1 MIDEIINNI
10 QEPLFYDRLS
20 KTFSN
25 KFNNIN
31 LSSSS
36 ENLQDQKSKI
46 KFIGEFNLG
55 KKLGEGTFGVVRLAS
70 HTITHEKVAVKIL
83 DKEKILLE
91 ADKNRIE
98 REIKI
103 LKTLRHP
110 NIVHLYSII
119 QNESNIY
126 LIMEYIPG
134 KELFDYIVFKHR
146 LQEMEACKFYQQILS
161 GVEYLYK
168 LGIVHRDLKPENM
181 ILDSKKNIKIV
192 DFGLSNLYNKNELL
206 ETACGSPCYAAPEMI
221 NGEKYSGLKVDIWSS
236 GIVLY
241 AMICGYLP
249 FEDDNNDILYQK
261 ITEGKFTIPGFVSDS
276 ARDLLKKILCIDPK
290 KRFGLKEIKN
300 HPWFNLLNPKI
311 NMNEGLLI
319 NKIVIPIDEDIVE
332 QIEAIEKEK
341 YEKNIIKNFGKE
353 FIMTK
358 DEIRK
363 LLLNNRHNH
372 ITTTYYLL
380 LKKKIRAGLDSVSD
394 LMSKSFKKYIND
406 PSNLLKY
413 YDYNIEK
420 VIKAK
425 EKKIEEEKNNE
436 SNSNNN
442 IFKVESVGNK
452 NKLFNSN
459 ENVKNNN
466 HNVGYKKSSS
476 IKSKINNK
484 YYKNNNIKNKLND
497 NNNKKTFTKKNSKK
511 RFDTSLTPDKNN
523 NNNNNYLKTENNNN
537 YLKTENNK
545 NIVNNIHKIKNNNL
559 ENNKNNINENLYLTT
574 EINNNHHKN
583 IISEPNYE
591 IDLEKAILHTE
602 ISNKKNN
609 NYKNKNVFC
618 IKKINKNIINN
629 YNIKETKNIN
639 NININVNNNNNIP
652 FLNFSRNIPGLININ
667 NNNNKNNNKRKSLKN
682 SVNNNNNKI
691 NNNIKINLNLNG
703 SVTERIREKFSIKMT
718 ENSDNENKI
727 KKNNKKI
734 NSSKTSSVK
743 NNNNNINNSKNIMK
757 NKIYKKR
764 NSMKETNINN
774 FSFNFNNNNFKTNI
788 EKKIKNKNLLNI
800 SHSNNNKNIFNYT
813 ISTSVKH
820 ESLNN
825 SLLKKISNK
834 NNENKNL
841 KNLLLNNQNLNRLN
855 KFIQNKKNN
864 RFFNTSI
871 SFDRSIENSISKSKD
886 KKLLFNKK
894 IENYKKDVSPST
906 KKRDLKYIKIKSKN
920 KKFGNNNNLIN
931 NNNNILIIE
940 NYKKNNKLN
949 LSGNNI
955 LINSL
960 NNNNNNKFLY
970 KNYIE
975 NLNKKKKNK
984 ININNSSVNKKNIS
998 ILNQTIEIN
1007 NNNNKNLNLSSNL
1020 ISITESNYN
1029 YKNKNNNNNE
1039 YKIFDLNCLILLK
1052 FSKENF
1058 ENCLNN
1064 LKLVYSFQKN
1074 KYNCKKKD
1082 LKFQIIVNKV
1092 ENNFYIVNFKK
1103 IEGNVINFRE
1113 LIQIILN
1120 KINF

>member
-10 QEPLFYDRLS
+10 QEPLLYDRLS
-20 KTFSN
+20 KTYSN

-36 ENLQDQKSKI
+36 ENLQNQKSKV

-394 LMSKSFKKYIND
+394 LMSKSFRKYIND

-442 IFKVESVGNK
+442 IFKVEV
-452 NKLFNSN
+452 
-459 ENVKNNN
+459 
-466 HNVGYKKSSS
+466 
-476 IKSKINNK
+476 
-484 YYKNNNIKNKLND
+484 
-497 NNNKKTFTKKNSKK
+497 
-511 RFDTSLTPDKNN
+511 
-523 NNNNNYLKTENNNN
+523 
-537 YLKTENNK
+537 
-545 NIVNNIHKIKNNNL
+545 
-559 ENNKNNINENLYLTT
+559 
-574 EINNNHHKN
+574 
-583 IISEPNYE
+583 
-591 IDLEKAILHTE
+591 
-602 ISNKKNN
+602 
-609 NYKNKNVFC
+609 
-618 IKKINKNIINN
+618 
-629 YNIKETKNIN
+629 
-639 NININVNNNNNIP
+639 
-652 FLNFSRNIPGLININ
+652 
-667 NNNNKNNNKRKSLKN
+667 
-682 SVNNNNNKI
+682 
-691 NNNIKINLNLNG
+691 
-703 SVTERIREKFSIKMT
+703 
-718 ENSDNENKI
+718 
-727 KKNNKKI
+727 
-734 NSSKTSSVK
+734 
-743 NNNNNINNSKNIMK
+743 
-757 NKIYKKR
+757 
-764 NSMKETNINN
+764 
-774 FSFNFNNNNFKTNI
+774 
-788 EKKIKNKNLLNI
+788 
-800 SHSNNNKNIFNYT
+800 
-813 ISTSVKH
+813 
-820 ESLNN
+820 
-825 SLLKKISNK
+825 
-834 NNENKNL
+834 
-841 KNLLLNNQNLNRLN
+841 
-855 KFIQNKKNN
+855 
-864 RFFNTSI
+864 
-871 SFDRSIENSISKSKD
+871 
-886 KKLLFNKK
+886 
-894 IENYKKDVSPST
+894 
-906 KKRDLKYIKIKSKN
+906 
-920 KKFGNNNNLIN
+920 
-931 NNNNILIIE
+931 
-940 NYKKNNKLN
+940 
-949 LSGNNI
+949 
-955 LINSL
+955 
-960 NNNNNNKFLY
+960 
-970 KNYIE
+970 
-975 NLNKKKKNK
+975 
-984 ININNSSVNKKNIS
+984 
-998 ILNQTIEIN
+998 
-1007 NNNNKNLNLSSNL
+1007 
-1020 ISITESNYN
+1020 
-1029 YKNKNNNNNE
+1029 
-1039 YKIFDLNCLILLK
+1039 
-1052 FSKENF
+1052 
-1058 ENCLNN
+1058 
-1064 LKLVYSFQKN
+1064 
-1074 KYNCKKKD
+1074 
-1082 LKFQIIVNKV
+1082 
-1092 ENNFYIVNFKK
+1092 
-1103 IEGNVINFRE
+1103 
-1113 LIQIILN
+1113 
-1120 KINF
+1120 